1 LKKDVVSAVSSPAAV
16 VSEVVVPSPQPAS
29 RSAVATI
36 IARYLLIAASVPVER
51 GRSARDFVAILRLM
65 SPFAVVLLIAAAA
78 LVVGAEWSRFSNRF
92 GKDARRERDRARRK
106 KKLRVVE
113 PDSEEFARA
122 VERDLAAL
130 PTIDEHDAKRRW

>member
-1 LKKDVVSAVSSPAAV
+1 
-16 VSEVVVPSPQPAS
+16 
-29 RSAVATI
+29 
-36 IARYLLIAASVPVER
+36 
-51 GRSARDFVAILRLM
+51 M
-65 SPFAVVLLIAAAA
+65 SPFAVALLIAAAA
-78 LVVGAEWSRFSNRF
+78 LVVGAEWSRVSSRF

-106 KKLRVVE
+106 KKLRVVT